1 MCRIFLFFLY
11 SFLSGYANFIL
22 MLAIV
27 SSELTGATKSGIEQQ
42 ISNKKALNFYAT
54 FIRS

>member
-1 MCRIFLFFLY
+1 MPYFLIFFYFFC
-11 SFLSGYANFIL
+11 GCANFIL

-42 ISNKKALNFYAT
+42 ISNKKALNFCAT